1 MSDNYLKWLL
11 LGILSLIWGSS
22 FILMKYGLEVY
33 PSGQVGALRI
43 LFASVVLLPIALKK
57 IKKLPAKKIKILFIS
72 GLLGSFFPAFLFA
85 KAQTEINSSLAGIL
99 NTLTPV
105 FVLVTGLVFFKQTS
119 NKQTF
124 YGMALGVI
132 GSVVLISTGNEGLF
146 TDFNYYGLFVIT
158 ATVLYGFNLNI
169 IKYYLSDIDSLTITS
184 VSLLFLLP
192 LDALYLFLFT
202 PIIEVTTSDPHA
214 LKALLFIFLLGVLS
228 TSFALILFNKLV
240 KLTSPLFTSTVTY
253 LIPIVAIFWGVLD
266 KEIIKGGHIIGMG
279 LILGGIYLI
288 NRTRRK

>member
-202 PIIEVTTSDPHA
+202 PIIEVTTSD
-214 LKALLFIFLLGVLS
+214 
-228 TSFALILFNKLV
+228 
-240 KLTSPLFTSTVTY
+240 
-253 LIPIVAIFWGVLD
+253 
-266 KEIIKGGHIIGMG
+266 
-279 LILGGIYLI
+279 
-288 NRTRRK
+288 